1 MGFLSKLKKTVKKD
15 WKKFRK
21 ADYGFNIRKSGRS
34 TSWLNPL
41 TSAFSNVYRDTRNV
55 VNGLN
60 RGTYKTALGG
70 KVKGGSSASAL
81 SVSNVGNTG
90 FRRYT

>member
-1 MGFLSKLKKTVKKD
+1 MGFLSKVKKTVRKS

-41 TSAFSNVYRDTRNV
+41 TSGLSNAYRDTRNV

-60 RGTYKTALGG
+60 KGSYKKWLGG
-70 KVKGGSSASAL
+70 YTSGNSANSLSAS
-81 SVSNVGNTG
+81 SVGSTG
-90 FRRYT
+90 FRRYS